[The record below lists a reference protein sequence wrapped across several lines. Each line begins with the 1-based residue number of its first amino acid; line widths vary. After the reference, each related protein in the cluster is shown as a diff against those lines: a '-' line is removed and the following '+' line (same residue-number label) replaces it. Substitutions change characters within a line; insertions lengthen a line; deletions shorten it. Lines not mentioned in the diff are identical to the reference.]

1 VEAYLAW
8 YAEEGTKPQKT
19 RLGKLT
25 IRVDENLYPRLAVTA
40 AAGSESDN
48 AWITTPLDRETRRV
62 LTAHRTYS

>member
-25 IRVDENLYPRLAVTA
+25 IRVDENLYARLTVTA
-40 AAGSESDN
+40 AAGSESVN

-62 LTAHRTYS
+62 LTEHGIES